1 MPIENNPTY
10 LPSVEPIYFLW
21 AIQYSTVCILKYN
34 ERMTHMP
41 YPDESILKN
50 NIAKNI
56 ARYRKENKLTQAELA
71 EKLNYS
77 DKSISKWERGDG
89 IPDVYVLTVI
99 ADLFGVTVNDLV
111 YDMEDLK
118 VRSETASGDSP
129 SADPSGDSGSSEKNK
144 KPKFRQHLIITLL
157 AIGIVWLVATIAFVI
172 LSLAL
177 PSKDIH
183 WIAFI
188 FALPVSSIVALV
200 FSKLWFGIIPRFIS
214 VSAINWTVALS
225 IQLCVSALLG
235 RSVENLYLIYIAS
248 ASFEILVVLWYILVG
263 RNYWSAL
270 FEKLKENKQAK

>member
-1 MPIENNPTY
+1 
-10 LPSVEPIYFLW
+10 
-21 AIQYSTVCILKYN
+21 
-34 ERMTHMP
+34 MP

-111 YDMEDLK
+111 YDSEDLK
-118 VRSETASGDSP
+118 VRSETASIESLP
-129 SADPSGDSGSSEKNK
+129 INSSGISSSFEKNK
-144 KPKFRQHLIITLL
+144 KTKFRQHLIITLL

-177 PSKDIH
+177 PSKNVH

-235 RSVENLYLIYIAS
+235 RSVENLYLIYVAS
-248 ASFEILVVLWYILVG
+248 ASFEILVVLWYMLVG
-263 RNYWSAL
+263 RNYWSTL
-270 FEKLKENKQAK
+270 FERIKGNKQAKQ

>member
-1 MPIENNPTY
+1 
-10 LPSVEPIYFLW
+10 
-21 AIQYSTVCILKYN
+21 
-34 ERMTHMP
+34 MP

-111 YDMEDLK
+111 YDMDDLK
-118 VRSETASGDSP
+118 SRSEISLTETLPVDS
-129 SADPSGDSGSSEKNK
+129 SIGNDSSEKNK

-177 PSKDIH
+177 PSENVH

-214 VSAINWTVALS
+214 VSTINWTVALS
-225 IQLCVSALLG
+225 IQLCVSTLLG

-248 ASFEILVVLWYILVG
+248 ASFEILVILWYMLVG

-270 FEKLKENKQAK
+270 FEKSKEKKQAKL

>member
-1 MPIENNPTY
+1 
-10 LPSVEPIYFLW
+10 
-21 AIQYSTVCILKYN
+21 
-34 ERMTHMP
+34 MP

-200 FSKLWFGIIPRFIS
+200 FSKLWFGIIPRFIF